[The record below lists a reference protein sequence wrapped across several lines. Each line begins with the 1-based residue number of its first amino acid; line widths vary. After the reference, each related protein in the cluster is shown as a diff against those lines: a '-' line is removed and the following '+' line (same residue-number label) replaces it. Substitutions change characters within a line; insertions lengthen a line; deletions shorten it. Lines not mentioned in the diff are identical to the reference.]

1 MRRLYAERGLARI
14 PLRDGPT
21 AKARLR
27 WQAERPGALWHGDVC
42 HGPSL
47 LVGGSTRPLRFHALL
62 DDASRYIVALE
73 AHHTEMETDMLGL
86 LVRATRRHGAP
97 DALYLD
103 NGATY
108 RGDILSTACA
118 RLGVSLMHARPYDP
132 QARGKMERFWRTL
145 REGCLDFL
153 GQVASLHDVNVR
165 LWAFLDQN
173 HHVAAHASLLGR
185 SPAKVY
191 EAAER
196 PADPVDETMLRNAL
210 TVRVRR
216 RVRRDSTLP
225 LDGAD
230 WETDQGFLAG
240 RLVTVARCLVESS
253 EPPCIEHEGKRLL
266 LRIVDPVRNARRKR
280 AAHYRRRLRS
290 AQGPPRS
297 SHRPR
302 ASSPHQR
309 RGDLLMSAAYLA
321 DFDLRQAPFSKE
333 ISDADLWLP
342 PSKQTLV
349 EELVQALDERA
360 SITLTGE
367 PGVGKTCVLRA
378 LRHKLPSAGFRLTYC
393 HNATLGRRDFYRQLC
408 LALGLPTS
416 ASATAVF
423 FAVSSHV
430 EDLGRDRLHP
440 VFLLDEAHLLHQ
452 DMLDHLHIL
461 LKYQWDSRALLSVV
475 LVGLPELDDRLA
487 LRRNH
492 SLYSRLHRRLTI
504 DGLAPGDTGEYL
516 RMRLAKAGCDRD
528 PFTSDAT
535 AMIHEA
541 ALGSLREID
550 RVATAALRE
559 GARRKRK
566 LVERDAVARVVA
578 VTRDD

>member
-1 MRRLYAERGLARI
+1 MTLSPKDHAEAVAIFRSEIIGGLTRRELDRGELRRELLAIAKQRWRAPDADHTRTYALRTLERWYSAYRKGGLEALRPGPRSDRGRAQALTAEQRELLLDIRREYPFATVPTILRTLTADGRIAAGVISETTVRRLYAERGLDRI

-47 LVGGSTRPLRFHALL
+47 FIGGSTRPLRIHALL

-153 GQVASLHDVNVR
+153 GQLASLHDVNVR
-165 LWAFLDQN
+165 LWAFLDQ
-173 HHVAAHASLLGR
+173 HYHVAAHASLLGR
-185 SPAKVY
+185 SPAKVH
-191 EAAER
+191 EAAVR

-240 RLVTVARCLVESS
+240 RLITVARCLVESS
-253 EPPCIEHEGKRLL
+253 EPPWIEHEGERLL

-280 AAHYRRRLRS
+280 VAVRVPANAPTTAVVFDPPKALLDRAA
-290 AQGPPRS
+290 G
-297 SHRPR
+297 R
-302 ASSPHQR
+302 ASAHHIN
-309 RGDLLMSAAYLA
+309 DE
-321 DFDLRQAPFSKE
+321 E
-333 ISDADLWLP
+333 I
-342 PSKQTLV
+342 
-349 EELVQALDERA
+349 
-360 SITLTGE
+360 
-367 PGVGKTCVLRA
+367 
-378 LRHKLPSAGFRLTYC
+378 F
-393 HNATLGRRDFYRQLC
+393 
-408 LALGLPTS
+408 
-416 ASATAVF
+416 
-423 FAVSSHV
+423 
-430 EDLGRDRLHP
+430 
-440 VFLLDEAHLLHQ
+440 
-452 DMLDHLHIL
+452 
-461 LKYQWDSRALLSVV
+461 
-475 LVGLPELDDRLA
+475 
-487 LRRNH
+487 
-492 SLYSRLHRRLTI
+492 
-504 DGLAPGDTGEYL
+504 
-516 RMRLAKAGCDRD
+516 
-528 PFTSDAT
+528 
-535 AMIHEA
+535 
-541 ALGSLREID
+541 
-550 RVATAALRE
+550 
-559 GARRKRK
+559 
-566 LVERDAVARVVA
+566 
-578 VTRDD
+578 